1 MSIYLIAVI
10 VGIVEGITEFL
21 PISSTGHMVIVG
33 HMLGFDGPLANV
45 FDVFIQLGAILS
57 IIFIYKERFAMFF
70 TKEGWQL
77 HGGFSV
83 WHVAAGIVPV
93 ALVGLILH
101 GPIKHYLFSPYT
113 VVLGLIAGSVLMMY
127 AEHKMGA
134 RNDQLLNDIDQLSI
148 KQAAQIG
155 AYQIFSL
162 WPGFSRSG
170 STLVGGLLTGVSR
183 DCSAKYTF
191 IIAVPLMFMACIYD
205 LLKNLK
211 DLNSGDLL
219 VLAIGFVVAFV
230 VAYIS
235 VLWFLKFLHN
245 SSLKA
250 FAYYRIV
257 LAVFTFFY
265 FYTR

>member
-134 RNDQLLNDIDQLSI
+134 SNDQLLNDIDQLRLVPTRYFLCG
-148 KQAAQIG
+148 QVFPAAVVH
-155 AYQIFSL
+155 
-162 WPGFSRSG
+162 W
-170 STLVGGLLTGVSR
+170 
-183 DCSAKYTF
+183 
-191 IIAVPLMFMACIYD
+191 
-205 LLKNLK
+205 
-211 DLNSGDLL
+211 
-219 VLAIGFVVAFV
+219 LAG
-230 VAYIS
+230 Y
-235 VLWFLKFLHN
+235 
-245 SSLKA
+245 
-250 FAYYRIV
+250 
-257 LAVFTFFY
+257 
-265 FYTR
+265 